1 MTNLHEIY
9 RNLDKNAVIK
19 FQDIADPE
27 NEKEKTAINTIL
39 MRVNA
44 NPLFAKQF
52 NDFAKLER
60 NGKDKDMF
68 VRADIGASRT
78 GNTLNFSPTYL
89 TPSTFAHEIGHVL
102 GEYESKEK
110 EDYPTPH
117 DYALAKCLEEADA
130 VMNEYRILKW
140 DLDNNVL
147 KPDLNNA
154 ALTTEYLDT
163 KERFRNDELFLTI
176 AKGLNGKNLDE
187 ISP

>member
-60 NGKDKDMF
+60 NGKDKD
-68 VRADIGASRT
+68 T
-78 GNTLNFSPTYL
+78 
-89 TPSTFAHEIGHVL
+89 
-102 GEYESKEK
+102 
-110 EDYPTPH
+110 
-117 DYALAKCLEEADA
+117 
-130 VMNEYRILKW
+130 
-140 DLDNNVL
+140 NN
-147 KPDLNNA
+147 
-154 ALTTEYLDT
+154 
-163 KERFRNDELFLTI
+163 R
-176 AKGLNGKNLDE
+176 
-187 ISP
+187 S